1 MDKDEAREILTEA
14 LAPYRT
20 QTYELLQR
28 LIEEQ
33 DLVSITAD
41 SGVEYEL
48 EFHAVW
54 DDRPGGNIRVF
65 GEIGDGG
72 WRTWFFPPCESF
84 IVAPDG
90 TFVGE

>member
-28 LIEEQ
+28 LLDEQ
-33 DLVSITAD
+33 DYALITSD
-41 SGVEYEL
+41 SGVEYNL
-48 EFHAVW
+48 KIHAVW
-54 DDRPGGNIRVF
+54 DSRSGGDLRVF
-65 GEIGDGG
+65 GEIDDGG
-72 WRTWFFPPCESF
+72 LRWFCPLCNDF
-84 IVAPDG
+84 IIAPDG